1 MVDSETRWAMVR
13 KLRQRPAAEV
23 LEPKVRPVQQEDLP
37 AIKDIYNYFIQN
49 TVITFDDVPLDL
61 SYWQERFEMS
71 EKFPL
76 PFLVMSR
83 GAEILGF
90 AYVSPWRQRTSYL
103 KVVENSIYLSA
114 PATGKG
120 LGSILFAALIAECE
134 KVGIKEVIAVIAD
147 RGAHASIALHEK
159 HGFVQQGHL
168 ANVAKRF
175 GKPIGSYLLSL
186 KVSKV

>member
-13 KLRQRPAAEV
+13 KLRQRPAVEV

-49 TVITFDDVPLDL
+49 TVITFDDAPLDL

-83 GAEILGF
+83 G
-90 AYVSPWRQRTSYL
+90 V
-103 KVVENSIYLSA
+103 LSA
-114 PATGKG
+114 ICDFSG
-120 LGSILFAALIAECE
+120 
-134 KVGIKEVIAVIAD
+134 
-147 RGAHASIALHEK
+147 
-159 HGFVQQGHL
+159 
-168 ANVAKRF
+168 
-175 GKPIGSYLLSL
+175 
-186 KVSKV
+186 